1 VLCDAI
7 SMANLVFDVEMKNP
21 ADTVHIKVKQAV
33 GAIHRVIA
41 ACDLKVLKQYRTHL
55 MTGPKIDKDTHPLAI
70 DTGDDER
77 DLSGLR

>member
-1 VLCDAI
+1 
-7 SMANLVFDVEMKNP
+7 MANAVFDVEMKNP
-21 ADTVHIKVKQAV
+21 ADTVHTSVKSAV
-33 GAIHRVIA
+33 AAIHKVIEA
-41 ACDLKVLKQYRTHL
+41 RDLKVLKQYRTHL